1 MTALQELV
9 KFIEGD
15 IRKGYVDHFLALER
29 KQIIKAYEAGQ
40 NNGLNYNKGPL
51 LPGGHYYD
59 SNFGA
64 DGKKDP
70 LPKEFWTEEE

>member
-29 KQIIKAYEAGQ
+29 RQIIKAYEDGVNKAL
-40 NNGLNYNKGPL
+40 NHTEGLL
-51 LPGGHYYD
+51 EPGSDYYLQR
-59 SNFGA
+59 FGT

-70 LPKEFWTEEE
+70 LPEKFWTEGE

>member
-15 IRKGYVDHFLALER
+15 IRKGYVDHFLFLEK
-29 KQIIKAYEAGQ
+29 KQIIQAYEAGQ

-51 LPGGHYYD
+51 LSGKYFYEENYGE
-59 SNFGA
+59 
-64 DGKKDP
+64 DGKKNP
-70 LPKEFWTEEE
+70 LPEKFWTEGE

>member
-15 IRKGYVDHFLALER
+15 IRKGYVDYFLTLER
-29 KQIIKAYEAGQ
+29 KQITQAYEAGQ

-51 LPGGHYYD
+51 VSGKYYYEQK
-59 SNFGA
+59 FGE
-64 DGKKDP
+64 DGKNDP
-70 LPKEFWTEEE
+70 LPKEFWTEGE

>member
-29 KQIIKAYEAGQ
+29 KQIIQAYDAGQ

-51 LPGGHYYD
+51 LSGKYHYEKTY
-59 SNFGA
+59 GE
-64 DGKKDP
+64 DGQKDP
-70 LPKEFWTEEE
+70 LPPEFWREDE